1 MKRIYLTVLI
11 FVAAF
16 LSCFLSCC
24 VRDPGSENGANADK
38 LQILTDREGLDGI
51 RVDENNFPDPVFR
64 NWLKDPSN
72 INGYGSDSFLTY
84 EEISDIKSITIS
96 GTSGSTIKDMTGID
110 FFTELNSLSI
120 PYNSL
125 TSLDFESNGKLTY
138 LN

>member
-1 MKRIYLTVLI
+1 MLRRFSPSFYH
-11 FVAAF
+11 AA
-16 LSCFLSCC
+16 
-24 VRDPGSENGANADK
+24 VRYSGNENGANADK

-51 RVDENNFPDPVFR
+51 RVDENNFPDQVFR

-96 GTSGSTIKDMTGID
+96 GTSDSTIKDMTGIG
-110 FFTELNSLSI
+110 FFTELTSLSI

>member
-1 MKRIYLTVLI
+1 MRRFSPAFYH
-11 FVAAF
+11 AA
-16 LSCFLSCC
+16 
-24 VRDPGSENGANADK
+24 VRDSGNENGANADK

-51 RVDENNFPDPVFR
+51 RVDENNFPDQVFR

-96 GTSGSTIKDMTGID
+96 GTSDSTIKDMTGIG
-110 FFTELNSLSI
+110 FFTELTSLSI